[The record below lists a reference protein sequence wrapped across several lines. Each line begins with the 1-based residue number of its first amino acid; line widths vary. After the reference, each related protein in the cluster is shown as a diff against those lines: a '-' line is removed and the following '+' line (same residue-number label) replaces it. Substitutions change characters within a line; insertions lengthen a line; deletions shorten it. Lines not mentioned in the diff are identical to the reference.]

1 MKIDVITSKVANLV
15 LGKIYILQI
24 SSRGYYSLGVYI
36 GRDIRGYFYFYNV
49 MKLKVDLS
57 DNLNYVTQGYSI
69 DIGSEEVLGYYKQ
82 IIEYSL
88 KDYQAS
94 NLVIMQNISD
104 KVYNEIDM
112 GIDTR
117 KFIEQYGKGTK
128 PKLVG
133 LKSLNKQDLYV
144 STSLDYCLKVKRVT
158 RGNVSVFEFSRYAFR
173 KAFWRN
179 GEIIQDNKIWN
190 SIITY
195 NSLPKLVEV
204 HDLFT
209 DKQLCE
215 LFKQTNPR
223 LYEYCLKYVRN
234 EN

>member
-69 DIGSEEVLGYYKQ
+69 DIGSEEVLEYYKQ

-88 KDYQAS
+88 KNYQAS
-94 NLVIMQNISD
+94 NLVMMQNISD
-104 KVYNEIDM
+104 KVYNDIDM
-112 GIDTR
+112 GIDTS

-133 LKSLNKQDLYV
+133 LKSLNKNDLYV
-144 STSLDYCLKVKRVT
+144 STALDCCLKLKRVT
-158 RGNVSVFEFSRYAFR
+158 RGNVSVFEFTRYYFR
-173 KAFWRN
+173 KSFWRC
-179 GEIIQDNKIWN
+179 GELIQDNTLLT

-204 HDLFT
+204 HDLFNDT
-209 DKQLCE
+209 QLCD
-215 LFKQTNPR
+215 LFKQTNQR